1 LINSKILAS
10 VAIVLIIGAVAAGYQ
25 VSQNSESLWKFAN
38 PQGSSNPNPTE
49 ESSVHSESPSASS
62 DVSGEGSAD
71 GSGGDSGM
79 NVKVSSSEAKKIAQ
93 SYIKQEGAVAGT
105 PRLVKMNGKTVYLV
119 PIEMN
124 GKTVGEIYIDPI
136 TGKNLGGAG
145 GAP

>member
-1 LINSKILAS
+1 MINSKILAS

>member
-1 LINSKILAS
+1 MINSKNSSIS
-10 VAIVLIIGAVAAGYQ
+10 GNSPDNWAVAAGYQ
-25 VSQNSESLWKFAN
+25 GESEFRVALKF
-38 PQGSSNPNPTE
+38 PRTPRGSSNPNPSE
-49 ESSVHSESPSASS
+49 ESSVHSESPSHFIR
-62 DVSGEGSAD
+62 DDREGSGDA
-71 GSGGDSGM
+71 GDSGM
-79 NVKVSSSEAKKIAQ
+79 NVKVSSSEARKLLRVTSNRGGI
-93 SYIKQEGAVAGT
+93 AVAGA

>member
-1 LINSKILAS
+1 MINSKILAS

-25 VSQNSESLWKFAN
+25 VSQNSESLWKFTN
-38 PQGSSNPNPTE
+38 PQGSSNPNPSE
-49 ESSVHSESPSASS
+49 ESSVHSESPSTSS
-62 DVSGEGSAD
+62 EMTEEGSGYA
-71 GSGGDSGM
+71 GGDSGM

-93 SYIKQEGAVAGT
+93 SYIKQEGAVAGA

-124 GKTVGEIYIDPI
+124 GKTVGEIYIDPM

>member
-49 ESSVHSESPSASS
+49 ESS
-62 DVSGEGSAD
+62 VSGEGSAD

>member
-1 LINSKILAS
+1 MINSKILAS

-25 VSQNSESLWKFAN
+25 VSQNSESLWKFTN

-124 GKTVGEIYIDPI
+124 GKAVGEIYIDPI